1 MLETFGVTR
10 EPFVHEV
17 SPSEAFEWS
26 DLREGLKRLAYG
38 VKCRGV
44 VCVSGKTGCGKT
56 TLLRTFVA
64 GLNPSLYKV
73 LAVKHTTGTPMDL
86 LVHLA
91 HRFGLEPSHF
101 RSRLV
106 LSVQGACV
114 KLAAAKVQTVL
125 VVDEAHYLTWQA
137 LNELRLLLSSDLD
150 EHRLLT
156 VVLCGHEDLEARLR
170 IPFMA
175 SFQQRITTWVRLG
188 SLRREET
195 APYLL
200 HRLKL
205 AGIPANL
212 DTEPAVFALHQLSS
226 GFFRLLDRLAHHA
239 LIACA
244 LDQATEVNED
254 HVRLAAEEVS
264 A

>member
-1 MLETFGVTR
+1 MLESFGVTR

-17 SPSEAFEWS
+17 TPAEAFEWT

-44 VCVSGKTGCGKT
+44 VCVSGKSGCGKT
-56 TLLRTFVA
+56 TLLRRFAA

-73 LAVKHTTGTPMDL
+73 LAFKHTTGTPMDL
-86 LVHLA
+86 LAHLVHRL
-91 HRFGLEPSHF
+91 GLEPSHF

-106 LSVQGACV
+106 LSVQGACTS
-114 KLAAAKVQTVL
+114 LAAAKVQTVL

-137 LNELRLLLSSDLD
+137 LNELRLLLTSDLD
-150 EHRLLT
+150 EQRLLT

-170 IPFMA
+170 IPFMT

-188 SLRREET
+188 ALRREET
-195 APYLL
+195 AAYLL
-200 HRLKL
+200 HRLQL

-212 DTEPAVFALHQLSS
+212 YSEAAVFALHQLSA

-244 LDQATEVNED
+244 LDKATEVTEE
-254 HVRLAAEEVS
+254 HVRLAAEEVG